1 MIFSIGTTGK
11 IAFYSTLIESI
22 IGVILCALYVL
33 FHFCTITVS
42 CPGKG
47 KLQQVAFVF
56 YTTYLREKGGCNVTS
71 GDISVP
77 VIMTNTNE
85 LTEPRIIFFWQILL
99 LLLYLAWVGSALLL
113 QQVEKRTRSAL
124 PWVFVTFLVIMAD
137 FAASAISLTDF
148 KYEEISPGSC
158 VIDDA

>member
-1 MIFSIGTTGK
+1 MGSHWSKGNSSEDYEELSLLLFLLLLLLLLLLLQKMIFSIGTTVK

-71 GDISVP
+71 G
-77 VIMTNTNE
+77 N
-85 LTEPRIIFFWQILL
+85 
-99 LLLYLAWVGSALLL
+99 
-113 QQVEKRTRSAL
+113 
-124 PWVFVTFLVIMAD
+124 
-137 FAASAISLTDF
+137 
-148 KYEEISPGSC
+148 
-158 VIDDA
+158 